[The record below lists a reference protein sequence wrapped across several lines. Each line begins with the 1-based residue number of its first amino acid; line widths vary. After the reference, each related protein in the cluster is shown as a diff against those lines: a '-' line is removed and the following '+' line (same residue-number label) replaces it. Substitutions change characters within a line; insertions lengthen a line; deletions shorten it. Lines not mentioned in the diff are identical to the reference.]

1 MFDFLSSKH
10 ERDEPNGSPRDDVD
24 APSALEKL
32 PSASDKINTEK
43 KSLEAKMFCLYHLA
57 WLGIYQVHDENGRDH
72 ATRLAELFDGA
83 GMSSYVDNS
92 EQEPGDHYRKNRARY
107 TGAESCV
114 LNPLWT
120 ALNKKGLMSL
130 KLFEGPSVTSLEAV
144 IQLLEAYVKEVA
156 GVDTL
161 YQVLR
166 ELQVGFRTPTEV
178 DEQAVLKQF
187 VPIANQFAKRLM
199 HLDARL
205 KVLVSDM
212 EDEFWN
218 EHGAAKGREGWLVH
232 YAVFPPSSARAGKQP
247 SFMSSKA

>member
-10 ERDEPNGSPRDDVD
+10 EPNGSPRDSID
-24 APSALEKL
+24 ATSGLEKL

-43 KSLEAKMFCLYHLA
+43 KSLEAKIFCLYHLA

-92 EQEPGDHYRKNRARY
+92 KQELSDHYRKNRGID

-120 ALNKKGLMSL
+120 ALAKKGLRSL
-130 KLFEGPSVTSLEAV
+130 KLFEGLSITSLEAV
-144 IQLLEAYVKEVA
+144 IELLEAYVKEVTS
-156 GVDTL
+156 VNTL

-166 ELQVGFRTPTEV
+166 ELQVGFRIPTEG

-187 VPIANQFAKRLM
+187 VPVANQFAKRLL

-205 KVLVSDM
+205 NVLVSDM

-218 EHGAAKGREGWLVH
+218 EYGAAKGRDGWFVH
-232 YAVFPPSSARAGKQP
+232 YAVFSPSSARAGKKTSP
-247 SFMSSKA
+247 MSSSKA

>member
-10 ERDEPNGSPRDDVD
+10 EPNGSPRDIVD
-24 APSALEKL
+24 DTSSLEKL

-43 KSLEAKMFCLYHLA
+43 KSLEAKIFCLYHLA

-72 ATRLAELFDGA
+72 AARLAELFDGA

-92 EQEPGDHYRKNRARY
+92 EQELNDHCRNNRRRY
-107 TGAESCV
+107 IGAESSV

-120 ALNKKGLMSL
+120 ALNKKGLISL
-130 KLFEGPSVTSLEAV
+130 KLFEGLSVTSLEAV
-144 IQLLEAYVKEVA
+144 IELLEAYVKEVTT
-156 GVDTL
+156 VNTL

-166 ELQVGFRTPTEV
+166 ELQVGFRTPTEG

-187 VPIANQFAKRLM
+187 VPVANQFAKRLL

-232 YAVFPPSSARAGKQP
+232 YALFPPSSARAGRRT
-247 SFMSSKA
+247 SLLSSSKA

>member
-1 MFDFLSSKH
+1 MFGFLSSKY
-10 ERDEPNGSPRDDVD
+10 EPNGSPRDSVD
-24 APSALEKL
+24 STSSLKKL

-43 KSLEAKMFCLYHLA
+43 ESLEAKIFCLYHLA

-92 EQEPGDHYRKNRARY
+92 EQELNDHHRNNRGRY

-114 LNPLWT
+114 LKPLWT
-120 ALNKKGLMSL
+120 ALNNKGLMSL
-130 KLFEGPSVTSLEAV
+130 KLFEGLSVTSLEAT
-144 IQLLEAYVKEVA
+144 IELLEAYVKEVTS
-156 GVDTL
+156 VNTL

-166 ELQVGFRTPTEV
+166 ELQVGFRTPTEG

-187 VPIANQFAKRLM
+187 VPVANQFAKRLL

-218 EHGAAKGREGWLVH
+218 EHGDAKGRKGWLVH
-232 YAVFPPSSARAGKQP
+232 YALFSPLSARAGKKP
-247 SFMSSKA
+247 SLMSFS

>member
-10 ERDEPNGSPRDDVD
+10 EPNGSPRDSVD
-24 APSALEKL
+24 TTSTLEKL

-43 KSLEAKMFCLYHLA
+43 ESLEAKIFCLYHLA
-57 WLGIYQVHDENGRDH
+57 WLGIYQVHDRNGRDH

-83 GMSSYVDNS
+83 GMSFYVDNS
-92 EQEPGDHYRKNRARY
+92 EQEPSDPYRKNQGRHS
-107 TGAESCV
+107 GAESCV
-114 LNPLWT
+114 LNPLRT

-130 KLFEGPSVTSLEAV
+130 KLFEGLSITSLEAV
-144 IQLLEAYVKEVA
+144 VELLEAYVKEVA
-156 GVDTL
+156 GVNTL

-166 ELQVGFRTPTEV
+166 ELQVGFRTPTEA
-178 DEQAVLKQF
+178 DEQAVLEQF
-187 VPIANQFAKRLM
+187 VPIANQFAKRLL

-218 EHGAAKGREGWLVH
+218 EHGAAKGREGWSVH
-232 YAVFPPSSARAGKQP
+232 YALFSPSARAGKKP
-247 SFMSSKA
+247 SLFSPSKA